1 MIRVFRVF
9 RGSIFVFGLND
20 CDSPQLMGSSA
31 MTRKKRRIAAVF
43 DLKWPYKRHYSPFAG
58 LQDYAR
64 QHADWIFDIGSYPEL
79 QLARGERFDGIIGR
93 ITPECAAAARK
104 ARIPVVNMW
113 IESPV
118 ASKLPGV
125 YPDFHE
131 AGRMAAGHL
140 IGRGFKRL
148 AYFGF
153 AQTVSAVRQHEGVR
167 EAVREYGYPVTR
179 HLVSRYWDER
189 PKDWL
194 RFEDSILKAQGAWE
208 GPLGV
213 VCMTDELARAVA
225 TLCLRHGWAIP
236 EQLAFIGTGNDT
248 LICTAVDPT
257 LSSVAMGYTTC
268 GFEAARL
275 LDHLMQGAKPPSAVT
290 FCPPRE
296 LVLRR
301 SSDVFAVS
309 DPKVALALRHMA
321 EHSSG
326 PLAVAGIALA
336 AGVGRKTLERR
347 FQQHIGRTIND
358 ELIRIRIAKL
368 KRLLVEGE
376 ENVAKLSD
384 VAGFGNLVSM
394 HMLFKRATG
403 MTPRQYR
410 ERHGPRP
417 ARSDSGV

>member
-1 MIRVFRVF
+1 MPRAAKGNR
-9 RGSIFVFGLND
+9 
-20 CDSPQLMGSSA
+20 
-31 MTRKKRRIAAVF
+31 KRRIAAVF
-43 DLKWPYKRHYSPFAG
+43 DLKWPYKRHYGLFAG
-58 LQDYAR
+58 LQDFAR

-79 QLARGERFDGIIGR
+79 LLARGEHFDGIIGR
-93 ITPECAAAARK
+93 ITPSCAAAA
-104 ARIPVVNMW
+104 ATAGIPSVNLW

-118 ASKLPGV
+118 ASRLPGV

-131 AGRMAAGHL
+131 AGRMAAEHL
-140 IGRGFKRL
+140 IGRGFKHL

-153 AQTVSAVRQHEGVR
+153 AQTASAARQYQGVR
-167 EAVREYGYPVTR
+167 DVAREHGCPVTR

-189 PKDWL
+189 QNDWL
-194 RFEDSILKAQGAWE
+194 RFEDMIVKAQATWE
-208 GPLGV
+208 GPRGV

-225 TLCLRHGWAIP
+225 TTCIRHGWAIP

-257 LSSVAMGYTTC
+257 LSSVAMGYSTC

-275 LDHLMQGAKPPSAVT
+275 LDRLMRGAKPPPAVKY
-290 FCPPRE
+290 CAPRE

-301 SSDVFAVS
+301 SSDVFAVNE
-309 DPKVALALRHMA
+309 PRVALALRHMA

-326 PLAVAGIALA
+326 PLSVAAIARA
-336 AGVGRKTLERR
+336 AGVGRKTLERG

-368 KRLLVEGE
+368 KRLLVESPRT
-376 ENVAKLSD
+376 VAELSD
-384 VAGFGNLVSM
+384 EAGFGNLVSM

-403 MTPRQYR
+403 MTPGDYR

-417 ARSDSGV
+417 ARADSGG